1 MEFIYEVVNKDF
13 LVDRRDPLTRKISQ
27 LTGLTIDEAVYLAT
41 KVFLVRYKNQ
51 DSEYYTE
58 QLPDDPRKLLRHNY
72 FNWLLDSKG
81 SYMNKNAL
89 EFLLPDESDCL
100 EPSRKEQKHKITRI
114 RKRATEQYYGKW
126 LSEYIL
132 SLTTTQIFNLIFYDF
147 LNTRGRAKY
156 K

>member
-51 DSEYYTE
+51 DSEYYAE

-89 EFLLPDESDCL
+89 EFLLPDESDYL

-114 RKRATEQYYGKW
+114 RKRATEQYYGPW